1 MIFSCYAGALMP
13 RDDPDMNGVSHTVEI
28 TAAPFYEAVAPCLA
42 ATNRLP
48 EFPRGS
54 NAVKVVGSRMFV
66 SSMRSRPWISRSL
79 SKKTNGSPREVS
91 DRLNSINSQPPLLYP
106 ATTIKAKSCGPDS
119 GREEVRSQRVPLW
132 ESHRRL
138 ETGRCGKIE
147 PDAKDKIYYDARDLQ
162 NLLANHGEK
171 MEITSR
177 TLQAMVSQVHGYG
190 DTFWPASAGKA
201 RIPLAS
207 MMRK

>member
-1 MIFSCYAGALMP
+1 
-13 RDDPDMNGVSHTVEI
+13 MNGVSHTVD
-28 TAAPFYEAVAPCLA
+28 EAVAPCLA

-54 NAVKVVGSRMFV
+54 NAVKVSVADVRVEHEVKTMDFTKSFEE
-66 SSMRSRPWISRSL
+66 
-79 SKKTNGSPREVS
+79 TNGSPREVS

-132 ESHRRL
+132 NL
-138 ETGRCGKIE
+138 TGVWNWAVRKIE

>member
-28 TAAPFYEAVAPCLA
+28 TAAAFYEAVAPCLA

-54 NAVKVVGSRMFV
+54 NAVKVSVADVRVEHEVKTMDFTKSFEE
-66 SSMRSRPWISRSL
+66 
-79 SKKTNGSPREVS
+79 TNGSPREAS

-132 ESHRRL
+132 NL
-138 ETGRCGKIE
+138 TGVWNWAVRKIE
-147 PDAKDKIYYDARDLQ
+147 PDAKDKICYDAKDLQ

>member
-1 MIFSCYAGALMP
+1 
-13 RDDPDMNGVSHTVEI
+13 MNGVSHTVEI
-28 TAAPFYEAVAPCLA
+28 TAAAFYEAVAACLA

-54 NAVKVVGSRMFV
+54 NAVKVSVADVRV
-66 SSMRSRPWISRSL
+66 EHEV
-79 SKKTNGSPREVS
+79 KTMDFTKSFEETNDSPREVS

-132 ESHRRL
+132 NL
-138 ETGRCGKIE
+138 TGVWNWAVRKIE
-147 PDAKDKIYYDARDLQ
+147 PDAKDKIYYDAKDLQ

>member
-1 MIFSCYAGALMP
+1 MK
-13 RDDPDMNGVSHTVEI
+13 RWHHVSRRRI
-28 TAAPFYEAVAPCLA
+28 
-42 ATNRLP
+42 RLP

-54 NAVKVVGSRMFV
+54 NAVKVSVADVRVEHEVKTMDFTKSFEE
-66 SSMRSRPWISRSL
+66 
-79 SKKTNGSPREVS
+79 TNGSPREVS

-132 ESHRRL
+132 NL
-138 ETGRCGKIE
+138 TGVWNWAVRKIE
-147 PDAKDKIYYDARDLQ
+147 PDAKDKIYYDAKDLQ

-177 TLQAMVSQVHGYG
+177 TLQAMVSQVHRYG
-190 DTFWPASAGKA
+190 DTFWPASACKA

>member
-1 MIFSCYAGALMP
+1 MDFTKSF
-13 RDDPDMNGVSHTVEI
+13 E
-28 TAAPFYEAVAPCLA
+28 E
-42 ATNRLP
+42 
-48 EFPRGS
+48 
-54 NAVKVVGSRMFV
+54 
-66 SSMRSRPWISRSL
+66 
-79 SKKTNGSPREVS
+79 TNGSPREVS

-132 ESHRRL
+132 NL
-138 ETGRCGKIE
+138 TGVWNWAVRKIE
-147 PDAKDKIYYDARDLQ
+147 PDAKDRIYYGAKDLQ

>member
-1 MIFSCYAGALMP
+1 MP
-13 RDDPDMNGVSHTVEI
+13 RGAPDMNGVSHTVEI
-28 TAAPFYEAVAPCLA
+28 TAAAFYKAVAPCLA

-54 NAVKVVGSRMFV
+54 NAVKVSVADVRV
-66 SSMRSRPWISRSL
+66 EHEV
-79 SKKTNGSPREVS
+79 KTMDFTKWFEETDSSPREVS
-91 DRLNSINSQPPLLYP
+91 DCLNSINPRPPLWYP
-106 ATTIKAKSCGPDS
+106 ATTMKARSCRPDS
-119 GREEVRSQRVPLW
+119 GRKEVRSQRVPLW
-132 ESHRRL
+132 NL
-138 ETGRCGKIE
+138 TGFWNCAVRKIE
-147 PDAKDKIYYDARDLQ
+147 LDAKDKIYYDAKDFQ

-171 MEITSR
+171 MEIRSQ
-177 TLQAMVSQVHGYG
+177 TLPGILSQAHWYG

>member
-1 MIFSCYAGALMP
+1 
-13 RDDPDMNGVSHTVEI
+13 MNGVSHTVEI

-54 NAVKVVGSRMFV
+54 NAVKVSVADVRVEHEVKTMDFTKSFEE
-66 SSMRSRPWISRSL
+66 
-79 SKKTNGSPREVS
+79 TNGSPREVS

-132 ESHRRL
+132 NL
-138 ETGRCGKIE
+138 TGVWNWAVRKIE

-190 DTFWPASAGKA
+190 DTFWPASTGKT

>member
-1 MIFSCYAGALMP
+1 
-13 RDDPDMNGVSHTVEI
+13 MNGVSHTVEI
-28 TAAPFYEAVAPCLA
+28 TAAAFYEAVAPCLA
-42 ATNRLP
+42 ATDRLP

-54 NAVKVVGSRMFV
+54 NAVKVSVADVRVEHEVKTMDFTKSFEE
-66 SSMRSRPWISRSL
+66 
-79 SKKTNGSPREVS
+79 TNGSPREVS

-106 ATTIKAKSCGPDS
+106 ATTIKAKSCGPES

-132 ESHRRL
+132 NL
-138 ETGRCGKIE
+138 TGVWNWAVRKIE
-147 PDAKDKIYYDARDLQ
+147 PDAKDKIYYDAKDLQ